1 MDILTCLLLSG
12 PLGNIIHT
20 ITTIIIVVITIIIIV
35 LFFIV
40 IVIVIYPANNYLL
53 IRSTSTQTS
62 ASIAFDEPS
71 QLSLQSCI
79 RGFFDC
85 LPAASHVAHLNKR
98 HK

>member
-1 MDILTCLLLSG
+1 MDMLTSLLLSG
-12 PLGNIIHT
+12 PLGNIIHA

-40 IVIVIYPANNYLL
+40 IVIVIYPANNFLL
-53 IRSTSTQTS
+53 TRSTQTS

-71 QLSLQSCI
+71 QLNLQSCI

-85 LPAASHVAHLNKR
+85 LLAASHVAHLNKR

>member
-12 PLGNIIHT
+12 PLGNIIHA
-20 ITTIIIVVITIIIIV
+20 ITTIIVTIIIIV

-53 IRSTSTQTS
+53 TRSTQTS

-79 RGFFDC
+79 RGCFDC
-85 LPAASHVAHLNKR
+85 LLAASHVAHLNKR